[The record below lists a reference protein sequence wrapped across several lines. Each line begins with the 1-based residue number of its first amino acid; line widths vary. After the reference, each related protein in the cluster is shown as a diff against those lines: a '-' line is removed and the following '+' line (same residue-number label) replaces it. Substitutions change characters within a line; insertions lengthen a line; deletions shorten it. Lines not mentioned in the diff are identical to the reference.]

1 MAHPA
6 ISTGASATQMDFLFV
21 AAGELNSSA
30 MRKNLFTVS
39 AREQGEQIAEA
50 PSVNAVFR

>member
-30 MRKNLFTVS
+30 MRENLFTVS